1 MLALLAM
8 GGGTRPAVCMAS
20 LPPLGCFCAR
30 GVHPYGPCLL
40 LAPRPES
47 GRFRLPRAP
56 RRFSSAQ
63 LVSVHQPCGSH
74 GCPDRFGPP
83 LPSGPPSLS
92 AGCAQRA
99 WCGALPSRAALVMAH
114 AGPLVPGG
122 GLLGPPRAWP
132 VCLLSDAS
140 SPGVSISLIP
150 GLSTS
155 GSSGSLPRPRPTQ
168 DQEPRPAREDGGGP
182 PCPCIEH
189 RDVKR
194 GQYLPVLVPRVPPGG
209 GSRPRCGSTG
219 VFTWGH
225 SGGLD
230 RLGWPSLHVP
240 RLGAR
245 HPFAGGTLASRFLS
259 CGRWGVASC
268 CPGDPLPLLVLLF
281 LLSWSLSSVERG
293 WDKPFFSA
301 PVCFLGTSWGRVGPG
316 FSSFGPGVSG
326 ACW

>member
-1 MLALLAM
+1 MAALAAY
-8 GGGTRPAVCMAS
+8 PARAQ
-20 LPPLGCFCAR
+20 
-30 GVHPYGPCLL
+30 
-40 LAPRPES
+40 PRTKN
-47 GRFRLPRAP
+47 R
-56 RRFSSAQ
+56 
-63 LVSVHQPCGSH
+63 
-74 GCPDRFGPP
+74 
-83 LPSGPPSLS
+83 
-92 AGCAQRA
+92 AQR
-99 WCGALPSRAALVMAH
+99 
-114 AGPLVPGG
+114 
-122 GLLGPPRAWP
+122 
-132 VCLLSDAS
+132 
-140 SPGVSISLIP
+140 
-150 GLSTS
+150 
-155 GSSGSLPRPRPTQ
+155 
-168 DQEPRPAREDGGGP
+168 REDGGGP

-293 WDKPFFSA
+293 WDIALLLSPS
-301 PVCFLGTSWGRVGPG
+301 VLLRHIVG
-316 FSSFGPGVSG
+316 SSG
-326 ACW
+326 ARVLLIWFRRVRRVLVSRGCQRHGLAHRYQWDMMAPCWGHAPAAVCVAFWRVLR